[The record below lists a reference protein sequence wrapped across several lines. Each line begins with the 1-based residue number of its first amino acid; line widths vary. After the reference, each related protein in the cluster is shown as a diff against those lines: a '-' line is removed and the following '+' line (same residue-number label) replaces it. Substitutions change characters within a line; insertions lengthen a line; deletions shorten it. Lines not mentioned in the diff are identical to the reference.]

1 MSSTQATKR
10 RKNTKIPYCENRFLV
25 RISQF
30 LCLAFKSQSELRL
43 ALEIHTSAM
52 IGSVRTSRPVSRDRH
67 TLQPNCCNSYT
78 LEEFR
83 QLNFIPQ
90 SGNIPTCHTGRLAGT
105 EIAVSPRASTRGD
118 DSLLPQFASGRNVT
132 NGFALHFRKTI
143 NFVLRYLQ

>member
-1 MSSTQATKR
+1 MGGKTNNSVQYPSYKAEEEYQ
-10 RKNTKIPYCENRFLV
+10 NTIYCENSFLV

-30 LCLAFKSQSELRL
+30 LRLAFKSQSKLRL

-83 QLNFIPQ
+83 QLNFILR
-90 SGNIPTCHTGRLAGT
+90 SGNIPTCHTGRLAGQKSLFLPGPLHGET
-105 EIAVSPRASTRGD
+105 IPSSPSSQAGT
-118 DSLLPQFASGRNVT
+118 
-132 NGFALHFRKTI
+132 
-143 NFVLRYLQ
+143 